1 RYGCFQKVLK
11 QINENEGG
19 LEKFSRGYEKF
30 GFHVNQDNSV
40 TVHEWAPGAQ
50 ALFVKGDFND
60 WNKTSHP
67 MKKLEFGKWEITI
80 PAKEDGSCPIPHMSR
95 VKFGVAPENKVGM
108 LDPKDMMVDRLCP
121 WATYVVQPAKDQGV
135 AYQHHFY
142 NPPEDQRYKFK
153 HSRPKKP
160 RSLKVYECHV
170 GIAAQDPKIG
180 TYKEFTQ
187 NVLPRVKG
195 L

>member
-1 RYGCFQKVLK
+1 MSTDTEVEIPRLKDLLERDPYIKDHEKEIKRRYGCFQKVLK

-95 VKFGVAPENKVGM
+95 VKV
-108 LDPKDMMVDRLCP
+108 R
-121 WATYVVQPAKDQGV
+121 
-135 AYQHHFY
+135 
-142 NPPEDQRYKFK
+142 
-153 HSRPKKP
+153 
-160 RSLKVYECHV
+160 
-170 GIAAQDPKIG
+170 
-180 TYKEFTQ
+180 
-187 NVLPRVKG
+187 
-195 L
+195 